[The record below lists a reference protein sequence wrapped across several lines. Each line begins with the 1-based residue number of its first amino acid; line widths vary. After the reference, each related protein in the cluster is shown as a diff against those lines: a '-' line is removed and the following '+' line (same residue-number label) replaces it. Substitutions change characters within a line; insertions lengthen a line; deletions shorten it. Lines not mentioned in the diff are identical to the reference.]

1 MPKTQEMMERAK
13 TERDRGERVMAISAI
28 RACGDDKDKNGKK
41 TYQLSFSSEEPYA
54 RFWGIEILSHAEGAA
69 DLTRLN
75 SIGCAL
81 FNHDR
86 NKVIGKITRAWIE
99 NGRGEAE
106 IEFDTD
112 DFSKMIQEKVD
123 NGTLKG
129 VSVGYS
135 VSLWEDVP
143 KGKTSSDGRFQGEC
157 SVATKWEPLEVS
169 IVSVPADA
177 TVGVG
182 RSMDDDSV
190 EHATETKGVSGFLNE
205 KQLQINLNTI
215 RR

>member
-1 MPKTQEMMERAK
+1 MSAQTKVQAQQKSERNHGERAM
-13 TERDRGERVMAISAI
+13 VVSNI
-28 RACGDDKDKNGKK
+28 RAVEKDDGSK
-41 TYQLSFSSEEPYA
+41 TYRLSFSSEEPYT
-54 RFWGIEILSHAEGAA
+54 RWWGVEILSHAEGSV

-81 FNHDR
+81 FNHDTD
-86 NKVIGKITRAWIE
+86 KVIGKVVKAWIE
-99 NGRGEAE
+99 DNRGEAE
-106 IEFDTD
+106 IEFDD
-112 DFSKMIQEKVD
+112 DEFSQMIHDKVD

-129 VSVGYS
+129 VSVGY
-135 VSLWEDVP
+135 VVTEWEEVAA
-143 KGKTSSDGRFQGEC
+143 GKSSEDGRFAGEC
-157 SVATKWEPLEVS
+157 SIAKKWEPLEIS

-182 RSMDDDSV
+182 RSIDDTDDHNT
-190 EHATETKGVSGFLNE
+190 EETKGVSGFSIYE